1 MSALQNAAH
10 NSLTTALLWGGWG
23 GGGGEG
29 GVGGRGGGRWCG
41 GGGGAVSALLMQQID
56 LHWDSLPPKNKTKKH
71 GACTINWG

>member
-29 GVGGRGGGRWCG
+29 GVGGRGGRWCG

-56 LHWDSLPPKNKTKKH
+56 LHWDPLPQKNKTKKH